1 MSVSPADRFWAFSLA
16 LYGKPGVAPAL
27 LGLQDRL
34 GLDVN
39 LLLFCCWAGAEG
51 RVLSLADVAA
61 VEATTQA
68 WQAEIIRPLRALRRR
83 LKSGFAA
90 LPADS
95 VEAFRRRLGDL
106 EIEGERSAQAAMAPL
121 LPAEAAVAAGNA
133 ARIAGNLT
141 AYFRH
146 AERPIC
152 PEEQAALTIIL
163 QACCPGDSLE
173 QISFASA

>member
-1 MSVSPADRFWAFSLA
+1 MSVSPADRFWAFSLT

-51 RVLSLADVAA
+51 RALSRADVAA
-61 VEATTQA
+61 VEKVTLP
-68 WQAEIIRPLRALRRR
+68 WQAEIIRPLRAVRRR

-90 LPADS
+90 LPSES
-95 VEAFRRRLGDL
+95 VETFRRRLGDL
-106 EIEGERSAQAAMAPL
+106 EIEGERMAQAAMAPL
-121 LPAEAAVAAGNA
+121 LPVEAAAIAGNA

-146 AERPIC
+146 AERPIG
-152 PEEQAALTIIL
+152 PEEQAALTVIL

-173 QISFASA
+173 RLSFASA